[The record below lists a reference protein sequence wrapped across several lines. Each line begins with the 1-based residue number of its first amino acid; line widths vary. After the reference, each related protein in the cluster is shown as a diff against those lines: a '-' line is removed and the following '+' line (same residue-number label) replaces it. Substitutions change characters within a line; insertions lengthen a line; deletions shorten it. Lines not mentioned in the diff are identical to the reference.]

1 MIRPIHEVEG
11 ASEGAEIARPVFRPD
26 LERAAARDQ
35 IHITSNNPEI
45 GNAEEYIPA
54 EIDGPDIAIAFN
66 AQYIIDVLKNIDSKT
81 CRIGL
86 NQPLSPASIQEEDD
100 DSFVYIVT
108 PVRTNH

>member
-1 MIRPIHEVEG
+1 MQEG
-11 ASEGAEIARPVFRPD
+11 C
-26 LERAAARDQ
+26 RA
-35 IHITSNNPEI
+35 IL
-45 GNAEEYIPA
+45 
-54 EIDGPDIAIAFN
+54 IAIAFN